1 LHFFFPALPF
11 RQLLVF
17 SAGVRIRSDFCHPA
31 AVLQSFKKTNIA
43 FMDKALFRKYLFVP
57 AIVLSMMSCS
67 KHVEQNNPTTL
78 LDSIAREYVRLGLA
92 IGQYDGDFVDAYYGP
107 DSLKPAKKDTS
118 GFPKDQ
124 FLTRSTQLRQ
134 ALQGVLSKS
143 KNDTVSHRAEWL
155 TGQLTAFERRIQ
167 VFSGSF
173 VPFDTESRE
182 LFDAV
187 APVYSEKHFQDLIAK
202 LDSILP
208 GKGPIP
214 DRYQKLASHFLIP
227 KDKIDTVFRTAIAE
241 ARRRTLTHYALP
253 REENFKL
260 EYVTDKPWSGYNWYK
275 GQYKSVIQINVS
287 QPIYIERAI
296 DLACHEGYPGHHVY
310 NVLLEKNLFRD
321 KGWTEISLYPLFSPQ
336 SLIAE
341 GSANYG
347 ISVAFPGSESKEF
360 CEKVLM
366 PLAGL
371 DTSFADQYFNALAIR
386 AGLNYARNEVARGLL
401 ANTMSERDA
410 VRWLIDYCLLA
421 PKGASDY
428 VRFIRKYRSYVIN
441 YNFGQDI
448 VKNYIES
455 QGGTLN
461 QPEKRWELFGKLL
474 SNETKP
480 SVLVKNT
487 AGKGYI
493 EPH

>member
-1 LHFFFPALPF
+1 MNPVLFIKS
-11 RQLLVF
+11 LLVVAATAF
-17 SAGVRIRSDFCHPA
+17 SFSCSPRSDRNTA
-31 AVLQSFKKTNIA
+31 GAK
-43 FMDKALFRKYLFVP
+43 
-57 AIVLSMMSCS
+57 
-67 KHVEQNNPTTL
+67 
-78 LDSIAREYVRLGLA
+78 LDSVAREYVRLGLA

-107 DSLKPAKKDTS
+107 DSLKPAKTNTAD
-118 GFPKDQ
+118 FPKDD
-124 FLTRSTQLRQ
+124 LLAKSEKLRV
-134 ALQGVLSKS
+134 ALQEVLARSES
-143 KNDTVSHRAEWL
+143 DTVSQRAEWL
-155 TGQLTAFERRIQ
+155 TSQLRAFERRIH
-167 VFSGSF
+167 VFSGNF

-187 APVYSEKHFQDLIAK
+187 APVYPEQHFQQLILK
-202 LDSILP
+202 LDSVLP
-208 GKGPIP
+208 GKGAIP
-214 DRYQKLASHFLIP
+214 GRYQQLASHFLIP

-241 ARRRTLTHYALP
+241 ARQRTLAHYSLP
-253 REENFKL
+253 LEENFEL

-275 GQYKSVIQINVS
+275 GHYKSLIQINVS

-310 NVLLEKNLFRD
+310 NALLEKNLFRD
-321 KGWTEISLYPLFSPQ
+321 KGWIEISLYPLFSPQ

-347 ISVAFPGSESKEF
+347 ISVAFPGDESEVF
-360 CEKVLM
+360 CKKTLI

-371 DTSFADQYFNALAIR
+371 DTSLTDRYFDALAIR

-401 ANTMSERDA
+401 GNTMSEKEA
-410 VRWLIDYCLLA
+410 IRWLTDYCLLPA
-421 PKGASDY
+421 KGASDY

-455 QGGTLN
+455 QGGSAD
-461 QPEKRWELFGKLL
+461 QPAKRWALFGKLL

-480 SVLVKNT
+480 SVLIQKT
-487 AGKGYI
+487 TGKGYI
-493 EPH
+493 DAH